1 MALPVTIP
9 NTFASATT
17 SIPLS
22 QLDTNFSTLSNA
34 INGINSGA
42 ETLANLKSSNVT
54 ITGGTISNVT
64 LDNVTVQTEN
74 FDNVTISN
82 VTITS
87 GTFTGITAANI
98 AGANISSG
106 NATFTNVT
114 ATQANV
120 TTANIATMQSANVL
134 ITGGTLTGITAAN
147 IAGANIS
154 SGNATLTNVTAT
166 QANLT
171 TANVTNLQ
179 SGNVVITGGT
189 LTGITAANIA
199 GANIS
204 SGNVTVTIA
213 SLANGNA
220 AAPSLRFT
228 DDTDTG
234 IYNSGANAISFTEGG
249 SGYRI
254 GYRNIPPVGTKT
266 GSYTLAVGDIGEYVQ
281 IGSGGSITIPD
292 GTFSEGDAI
301 SLFNNTN
308 AAVTVNCAITTAY
321 IAGTDSDKATVSLAT
336 RGVATVLFAN
346 ANVCVITG
354 NVS

>member
-1 MALPVTIP
+1 MPLPVTIP
-9 NTFASATT
+9 NTFANATT

-22 QLDTNFSTLSNA
+22 QLDANFSTLANA
-34 INGINSGA
+34 VNDINSGA
-42 ETLANLKSSNVT
+42 TTLVNLKASNVT

-74 FDNVTISN
+74 FDNVTLSN
-82 VTITS
+82 VRITSGTITGITAANIAGANIS
-87 GTFTGITAANI
+87 SGNVTLTNVTATQANLTTANIATLQSGNVIITGGTFTGITAANI

-120 TTANIATMQSANVL
+120 TTAN
-134 ITGGTLTGITAAN
+134 
-147 IAGANIS
+147 
-154 SGNATLTNVTAT
+154 
-166 QANLT
+166 
-171 TANVTNLQ
+171 VTNLQ
-179 SGNVVITGGT
+179 SGNVVVTGGT

-204 SGNVTVTIA
+204 SGNVTITIA

-234 IYNSGANAISFTEGG
+234 IYLSGANAISFTEGG

-254 GYRNIPPVGTKT
+254 GYRNIPDGGPKNT
-266 GSYTLAVGDIGEYVQ
+266 SYTLTTSDVGKYVQ
-281 IGSGGSITIPD
+281 ITSGGSITIPD
-292 GTFSEGDAI
+292 GTFTNGDAI
-301 SLFNNTN
+301 SLFNNSN
-308 AAVTVNCAITTAY
+308 AGVTVNCAISTAY
-321 IAGTDSDKATVSLAT
+321 IAGTDTDKANVTLAT

>member
-1 MALPVTIP
+1 MALPVTVP
-9 NTFASATT
+9 NTFANATT

-22 QLDTNFSTLSNA
+22 QLDANFSTLSNA

-42 ETLANLKSSNVT
+42 ETLVNLKASNVT

-64 LDNVTVQTEN
+64 LDNV
-74 FDNVTISN
+74 NVNVETFSNVTLVNVNVTSGTISN
-82 VTITS
+82 VTI
-87 GTFTGITAANI
+87 A
-98 AGANISSG
+98 SG
-106 NATFTNVT
+106 NATF
-114 ATQANV
+114 
-120 TTANIATMQSANVL
+120 
-134 ITGGTLTGITAAN
+134 
-147 IAGANIS
+147 
-154 SGNATLTNVTAT
+154 TNVTAT

-179 SGNVVITGGT
+179 SGNVVVTGGT
-189 LTGITAANIA
+189 LTGITTANIA

-228 DDTDTG
+228 DDADTG

-254 GYRNIPPVGTKT
+254 GFRNIPPVGTKT
-266 GSYTLAVGDIGEYVQ
+266 GSYTLAVGDVGEYVQ

-292 GTFSEGDAI
+292 GTFAEGDAI

-321 IAGTDSDKATVSLAT
+321 IAGTDTDKANVSLAT
-336 RGVATVLFAN
+336 RGVATILFAN

>member
-9 NTFASATT
+9 NTFANATT

-22 QLDTNFSTLSNA
+22 QLDANFSTLSNA
-34 INGINSGA
+34 INGINSGS
-42 ETLANLKSSNVT
+42 EILANLKSSNVT
-54 ITGGTISNVT
+54 ITGGVISNVT
-64 LDNVTVQTEN
+64 LDNV
-74 FDNVTISN
+74 NVDVETLSN
-82 VTITS
+82 VTLVNVTVTS

-114 ATQANV
+114 ATQAN
-120 TTANIATMQSANVL
+120 
-134 ITGGTLTGITAAN
+134 
-147 IAGANIS
+147 
-154 SGNATLTNVTAT
+154 
-166 QANLT
+166 LT

-179 SGNVVITGGT
+179 SGNVVVTGGT

-234 IYNSGANAISFTEGG
+234 IYLSGANAISFTEGG
-249 SGYRI
+249 SGSRI
-254 GYRNIPPVGTKT
+254 GYRNIPDGGPKNT
-266 GSYTLAVGDIGEYVQ
+266 SYTLSTTDVGKYVQ
-281 IGSGGSITIPD
+281 ITSGGSITIPD
-292 GTFSEGDAI
+292 GTFANGDAV

-308 AAVTVNCAITTAY
+308 AAVTVNCAISTAY
-321 IAGTDSDKATVSLAT
+321 IAGTDSDKANVSLAT
-336 RGVATVLFAN
+336 RGIATILFAN

>member
-9 NTFASATT
+9 NTFANATT

-22 QLDTNFSTLSNA
+22 QLDTNFSTLANA

-42 ETLANLKSSNVT
+42 ETLVNLKASNVT
-54 ITGGTISNVT
+54 ITGGIISNVT
-64 LDNVTVQTEN
+64 LDNV
-74 FDNVTISN
+74 NVDVETLSN
-82 VTITS
+82 VTLVNVTVTS

-114 ATQANV
+114 ATQAN
-120 TTANIATMQSANVL
+120 
-134 ITGGTLTGITAAN
+134 
-147 IAGANIS
+147 
-154 SGNATLTNVTAT
+154 
-166 QANLT
+166 LT

-179 SGNVVITGGT
+179 SGNVVVTGGT

-266 GSYTLAVGDIGEYVQ
+266 GSYTLAVGDVGEYVQ

-308 AAVTVNCAITTAY
+308 AAVTVNCAISTAY
-321 IAGTDSDKATVSLAT
+321 IAGTDTDKANVSLAT
-336 RGVATVLFAN
+336 RGVATILFAN